1 MPRRTPLFFESN
13 LRRALVVLSTKILL
27 LLLLL
32 LEEEEAFTD
41 DDDDDDDAR
50 ENDDIKAHDDIA
62 KKKSVPPK
70 RALSPAGAGLV
81 SSLASPKRVVLFVV
95 CTKGSRDNFVSN
107 SNELFDKKEIPK
119 TLNPKKEFSKA
130 QFVC

>member
-1 MPRRTPLFFESN
+1 MMMMMMMMMREKTTTSKRTTTSQ
-13 LRRALVVLSTKILL
+13 
-27 LLLLL
+27 
-32 LEEEEAFTD
+32 
-41 DDDDDDDAR
+41 
-50 ENDDIKAHDDIA
+50 
-62 KKKSVPPK
+62 KKSVPPK
-70 RALSPAGAGLV
+70 RALSPAVAVLV

>member
-62 KKKSVPPK
+62 KKKKSVPPK
-70 RALSPAGAGLV
+70 RALSPAVAVLV

-107 SNELFDKKEIPK
+107 SNELFELKGNSK
-119 TLNPKKEFSKA
+119 NPKP
-130 QFVC
+130 

>member
-41 DDDDDDDAR
+41 DDDDDDAR
-50 ENDDIKAHDDIA
+50 ENDAIKAHADIA
-62 KKKSVPPK
+62 KKKAFLLN
-70 RALSPAGAGLV
+70 ALFLLLSRCW
-81 SSLASPKRVVLFVV
+81 SLPSLHLSA
-95 CTKGSRDNFVSN
+95 
-107 SNELFDKKEIPK
+107 
-119 TLNPKKEFSKA
+119 
-130 QFVC
+130 

>member
-1 MPRRTPLFFESN
+1 MMMMMMMMREKTTTSKRTTTSQKE
-13 LRRALVVLSTKILL
+13 
-27 LLLLL
+27 
-32 LEEEEAFTD
+32 
-41 DDDDDDDAR
+41 
-50 ENDDIKAHDDIA
+50 
-62 KKKSVPPK
+62 KSVPPK
-70 RALSPAGAGLV
+70 RALSSAVAVLV
-81 SSLASPKRVVLFVV
+81 SSLASPPKRVRSIRSI